1 VNVKKSLLGLFLLCF
16 LISGIGLALLV
27 LDDQKDLSSR
37 ASIGISRSLR
47 PAIDEV
53 ELLEKSSIWDGS
65 LLNLPLQLSFDESLW
80 LPPSDLEP
88 VFFHLRSLI
97 SVRFSKGEIDLPT
110 LKILLGENFLTLK
123 QAGTSKSF
131 VIGWQI
137 QTYTSRFLNSPKVI
151 DVWTNDSGIS
161 LIAVMPARPEGGTS
175 ELSRGIVSDLVEG
188 ISPVSQVMG
197 LTTPDDSARLAAIIR
212 PSVVMILNNYC
223 AQIKYTEKA
232 YPFCLAQVGSGF
244 FVNQNGYLATNGHV
258 VTNLP
263 ETSLIYGVIGG
274 SLDNLL
280 VDFFQTYLSSLTS
293 LPIDRALVEQK
304 VKEAH
309 QNKESIY
316 QMAALVGELLKK
328 NFIKIENPTN
338 NFFVQLGNTPIQL
351 SKSGVNSGTD
361 IVSATFVAAD
371 YQLPDPVTGF
381 SSSDVALLKVSGSGY
396 PALPLGKID
405 EVSVGSDIL
414 VVGFPGIAMGTKSIL
429 LDTSANS
436 QPTFTRGV
444 ISAFKQAKG
453 DKKNLIQTDASI
465 NHGNSGGPAV
475 SNKGNVIGIATY
487 GLAAEEGTGNYNFL
501 RDIADLRALMVKNN
515 VSEEV
520 GETYPAWKTGL
531 ESYWISYLKPAQ
543 ASFEKVRSL
552 YGNHPTVT
560 RYLIETESKIGTPD
574 DKTPK
579 FTRLQ
584 RKLYM
589 NLSGGIM
596 AFSVIAIIVLAI
608 SNFIDS
614 KRQREPVS
622 LPPRPHLPSQSIQTF

>member
-1 VNVKKSLLGLFLLCF
+1 VNVKKSLLGLFILFF

-27 LDDQKDLSSR
+27 LDDQNDLSSR
-37 ASIGISRSLR
+37 AAMGVGSSLR
-47 PAIDEV
+47 PALDKV
-53 ELLEKSSIWDGS
+53 SLLEKNSVWDGS

-80 LPPSDLEP
+80 LPPTDLEP

-97 SVRFSKGEIDLPT
+97 SVRFSKEEIDLPT
-110 LKILLGENFLTLK
+110 LKILLGENFLAPK
-123 QAGTSKSF
+123 QAGPSKSF
-131 VIGWQI
+131 VIGWQT

-151 DVWTNDSGIS
+151 DVWTSDSGIS
-161 LIAVMPARPEGGTS
+161 LIAVMPNDLG
-175 ELSRGIVSDLVEG
+175 RGDVLDLVKG

-244 FVNQNGYLATNGHV
+244 FVNQNGYIATNGHV

-293 LPIDRALVEQK
+293 LPIDRTLVEQK

-328 NFIKIENPTN
+328 NFIKIENSTN
-338 NFFVQLGNTPIQL
+338 NFFIQLGNTPIQL

-371 YQLPDPVTGF
+371 YRLPDPVIGF

-414 VVGFPGIAMGTKSIL
+414 VVGFPGVAMGSKSIL

-475 SNKGNVIGIATY
+475 SSKGNVIGIATY

-515 VSEEV
+515 VLEEI

-531 ESYWISYLKPAQ
+531 ENYWISYLKPAQ
-543 ASFEKVRSL
+543 VSFEAVSRL
-552 YGNHPTVT
+552 YENHPTVAK
-560 RYLIETESKIGTPD
+560 YLIETESKIGTPD
-574 DKTPK
+574 DKTPR

-589 NLSGGIM
+589 NVSGGAM

-622 LPPRPHLPSQSIQTF
+622 LPPRPHLPSQPIQTF

>member
-1 VNVKKSLLGLFLLCF
+1 MNVKKSLLGLFILFF

-27 LDDQKDLSSR
+27 LDDQNDLSSR
-37 ASIGISRSLR
+37 AAISVGSSLR
-47 PAIDEV
+47 PALDEV
-53 ELLEKSSIWDGS
+53 SLLEKNSVWDGS
-65 LLNLPLQLSFDESLW
+65 LFNLPLQLSFDESLW

-110 LKILLGENFLTLK
+110 LKTLLGENFLAPK
-123 QAGTSKSF
+123 QAGQSKSF
-131 VIGWQI
+131 VVGWQT
-137 QTYTSRFLNSPKVI
+137 QTYTSQFFNSLKII
-151 DVWTNDSGIS
+151 DVWTNDSGLS
-161 LIAVMPARPEGGTS
+161 LITVMPARPAGGPS
-175 ELSRGIVSDLVEG
+175 ELSRGIVSDLVKG

-223 AQIKYTEKA
+223 AQIKYTEKD

-280 VDFFQTYLSSLTS
+280 IDFFQTYLSSLTS
-293 LPIDRALVEQK
+293 LPIDRTLVEQK

-351 SKSGVNSGTD
+351 SKSGVNSGID
-361 IVSATFVAAD
+361 IVSATFVDAD
-371 YQLPDPVTGF
+371 YRLPDPVTGF

-414 VVGFPGIAMGTKSIL
+414 VVGFPGIAMGTKSLL
-429 LDTSANS
+429 LDTSANAE
-436 QPTFTRGV
+436 PTFTRGV

-515 VSEEV
+515 VLEEI

-543 ASFEKVRSL
+543 ASFEAVSRL
-552 YGNHPTVT
+552 YENHPTVAK
-560 RYLIETESKIGTPD
+560 YLAETESKIGTPD
-574 DKTPK
+574 DKTPR

-589 NLSGGIM
+589 NISGGAV

-622 LPPRPHLPSQSIQTF
+622 LPPRPHLPSQPIQTF

>member
-1 VNVKKSLLGLFLLCF
+1 MNVKKSLLGLFVLSF
-16 LISGIGLALLV
+16 LISGISLGLLV
-27 LDDQKDLSSR
+27 LDDQNDLSSR
-37 ASIGISRSLR
+37 AAIGVGRSLR
-47 PAIDEV
+47 PALDRV
-53 ELLEKSSIWDGS
+53 SLLEKNSVWDGS
-65 LLNLPLQLSFDESLW
+65 LFNLPLQLSFDESLW
-80 LPPSDLEP
+80 LSPTDLEP

-110 LKILLGENFLTLK
+110 LKILLGENFLTPK
-123 QAGTSKSF
+123 QIGLPKSF
-131 VIGWQI
+131 AIGWQT
-137 QTYTSRFLNSPKVI
+137 QTYTSQFFNSPKVI
-151 DVWTNDSGIS
+151 DVWTNDSGLS
-161 LIAVMPARPEGGTS
+161 LIAVMPARPAGGPDD
-175 ELSRGIVSDLVEG
+175 LGRDDVRDLVKG

-244 FVNQNGYLATNGHV
+244 FVNQNGYIATNGHV

-263 ETSLIYGVIGG
+263 ETSLVYGVIGG

-280 VDFFQTYLSSLTS
+280 VDFFQVYLSSLTS

-351 SKSGVNSGTD
+351 SKSGVNSGSD
-361 IVSATFVAAD
+361 IVSATFVDAD
-371 YQLPDPVTGF
+371 YRLPDPVTGF

-414 VVGFPGIAMGTKSIL
+414 VVGFPGVAMGTKSIL
-429 LDTSANS
+429 LDTSANAE
-436 QPTFTRGV
+436 PTFTRGV

-475 SNKGNVIGIATY
+475 SSKGNVIGIATY

-501 RDIADLRALMVKNN
+501 RDIADLKALMIKNN
-515 VSEEV
+515 ILEEI
-520 GETYPAWKTGL
+520 GETYPAWKKGL
-531 ESYWISYLKPAQ
+531 ENYWISYLKPAQ
-543 ASFEKVRSL
+543 ASFEEVRSL
-552 YGNHPTVT
+552 YENHPTVAK
-560 RYLIETESKIGTPD
+560 YLVETESKIGTSD
-574 DKTPK
+574 DKTPR

-589 NLSGGIM
+589 NISGGLM
-596 AFSVIAIIVLAI
+596 AFSIMAIIVLAI

-614 KRQREPVS
+614 KRRREPVS
-622 LPPRPHLPSQSIQTF
+622 LPPRPHIPSQPVQTF